1 MNVTLKDKKVIMRV
15 DFNVPLDG
23 DQKIT
28 DDTRIRAAIPSIKH
42 ILDEG
47 AALILMSHLGRPQ
60 KKKLDN
66 GEINVKKFTLSNI
79 VEHLSAKIGRA
90 VKFCPELVGEKATA
104 MAEELQVGEVLL
116 LENTRFGLRPR
127 VTTLG

>member
-66 GEINVKKFTLSNI
+66 GEIDVKKFTLSNI
-79 VEHLSAKIGRA
+79 VEHLSAKIGS
-90 VKFCPELVGEKATA
+90 A
-104 MAEELQVGEVLL
+104 MDAE
-116 LENTRFGLRPR
+116 TRRNDGLFIF
-127 VTTLG
+127 